1 MADYI
6 HTHPYGSYPE
16 RDGLDNSNGAKLV
29 HDNKDYASNQKYTEC
44 DKYVCNWTHTKHDC
58 LALHAKYGLPPHRMT
73 SKSINDITNFGADRS
88 KWLHIKEN
96 DKNYGKKRVGSQE
109 AVKAMKR
116 KLAERD
122 D

>member
-1 MADYI
+1 
-6 HTHPYGSYPE
+6 
-16 RDGLDNSNGAKLV
+16 
-29 HDNKDYASNQKYTEC
+29 
-44 DKYVCNWTHTKHDC
+44 
-58 LALHAKYGLPPHRMT
+58 MT